1 MNNINSTPKKTQ
13 QYKCLLIGSTE
24 AYSGKSTTVLGISQ
38 QLQKRG
44 LEIAYT
50 KPVGRCEHE
59 CEPNPVDEDLKFLAK
74 TLNLLAKNLGKSVL
88 FLGRQMFKER
98 LEANPDFLSYKESL
112 QESLTKLEGDLVIM
126 EGPATLD
133 EGYIYHLSL
142 LDIAEVVDASVLLV
156 TRFESPEAVEILL
169 SAKQRLGKRLIGVVL
184 NDIPPEDLAETNT
197 LVKPFLEKQ
206 NIPVF
211 AMLPKIPFLGGVS
224 VGELAERLNAQ
235 VLCRSDRLNLIV
247 ESLKIGAMNVNS
259 ALKYLSTGINMAVVT
274 GGGRTDIQLAA
285 LETSTNCL
293 ILTGNVRPSSAV
305 LARAEE
311 AEVPVLSVDLDTLT
325 TVEIISASL
334 GKVRLH
340 EPMKVDYICQLFQEH
355 FLLDRL
361 LDSLKIP
368 EPILVN
374 C

>member
-1 MNNINSTPKKTQ
+1 MQNLNSTKKKPQ
-13 QYKCLLIGSTE
+13 SKYLLIGSTE
-24 AYSGKSTTVLGISQ
+24 AYSGKSTTILGISQ
-38 QLQKRG
+38 QLQERG

-59 CEPNPVDEDLKFLAK
+59 CDPSPVDEDLKFLAK
-74 TLNLLAKNLGKSVL
+74 TLNLSDKNLGKTVL
-88 FLGRQMFKER
+88 FLGNQLFKER
-98 LEANPDFLSYKESL
+98 LVANQDLLKYQNSL
-112 QESLTKLEGDLVIM
+112 QESLAKIDGDIVIM

-142 LDIAEVVDASVLLV
+142 PDIAELVDASVLLV
-156 TRFESPEAVEILL
+156 TRFESPEAVEMLL
-169 SAKQRLGKRLIGVVL
+169 SAKHRLGDRPIGVVL
-184 NDIPPEDLAETNT
+184 NDIPPEYLAETET
-197 LVKPFLEKQ
+197 LIKPFLEEQ

-235 VLCRSDRLNLIV
+235 VLCRPDRLNLIV

-285 LETSTNCL
+285 LETSTHCL
-293 ILTGNVRPSSAV
+293 IVTGNLRPSPV
-305 LARAEE
+305 ILARAEE

-325 TVEIISASL
+325 TVEIISGSL

-340 EPMKVDYICQLFQEH
+340 EAMKVDYIRQLFQEH
-355 FLLDRL
+355 FLVDRL
-361 LDSLKIP
+361 LDSLKIARP
-368 EPILVN
+368 MLVN
-374 C
+374 R

>member
-1 MNNINSTPKKTQ
+1 MQNLNSTQKKPHSK
-13 QYKCLLIGSTE
+13 YLLIGSTE
-24 AYSGKSTTVLGISQ
+24 AYSGKSTTILGISQ
-38 QLQKRG
+38 QLQERG

-59 CEPNPVDEDLKFLAK
+59 CDPGPVDEDLKFLAK
-74 TLNLLAKNLGKSVL
+74 TLNLPDKNLGKTVL
-88 FLGRQMFKER
+88 FLGNKLFKER
-98 LEANPDFLSYKESL
+98 LVANQDLLKYQNYLQNSL
-112 QESLTKLEGDLVIM
+112 AEIGGDLVIM
-126 EGPATLD
+126 EGPATVD
-133 EGYIYHLSL
+133 EGYLYQLSL
-142 LDIAEVVDASVLLV
+142 PDIAELVDASVLLV
-156 TRFESPEAVEILL
+156 TRFESPEAVEMLL
-169 SAKQRLGKRLIGVVL
+169 SAKKRLGDRLIGVVL
-184 NDIPPEDLAETNT
+184 NDIPPEDLAETET
-197 LVKPFLEKQ
+197 LIKPFLEQQK
-206 NIPVF
+206 IPVF

-285 LETSTNCL
+285 LETSTHCL
-293 ILTGNVRPSSAV
+293 IVTGNLRPSPV
-305 LARAEE
+305 ILARAEE

-340 EPMKVDYICQLFQEH
+340 EAMKVDYIRQLFQEH
-355 FLLDRL
+355 FLVDRL
-361 LDSLKIP
+361 LDSLKIERP
-368 EPILVN
+368 MLVN
-374 C
+374 R

>member
-1 MNNINSTPKKTQ
+1 MQNLNSTKKKPQ
-13 QYKCLLIGSTE
+13 SKYLLIGSTE
-24 AYSGKSTTVLGISQ
+24 AYSGKSTTILGISQ
-38 QLQKRG
+38 QLQKLG

-59 CEPNPVDEDLKFLAK
+59 CDPNPVDEDLKFLAQ
-74 TLNLLAKNLGKSVL
+74 TLNLTDKNLGKSVL
-88 FLGRQMFKER
+88 FLGPQMFKER
-98 LEANPDFLSYKESL
+98 LEANQDFLSYTESL
-112 QESLTKLEGDLVIM
+112 QESLAKIDGDIVIM

-142 LDIAEVVDASVLLV
+142 PDIAELVDASVLLV

-169 SAKQRLGKRLIGVVL
+169 SAKQRLGDRLIGVVL

-197 LVKPFLEKQ
+197 LIKPFLEQQ

-211 AMLPKIPFLGGVS
+211 AMLPKIPFLGGVT

-285 LETSTNCL
+285 LETSTHCL
-293 ILTGNVRPSSAV
+293 IVTGNVRPSPAI

-340 EPMKVDYICQLFQEH
+340 ETMKVDYICQLFQEN
-355 FLLDRL
+355 FLVDRL
-361 LDSLKIP
+361 LESLKIARP
-368 EPILVN
+368 MLVN
-374 C
+374 R